1 MSVRYD
7 LRRDTVGWTVF
18 DRWTGKPVVLAGSL
32 QSGMSWIEAEELVRR
47 LRRRRDEGD
56 RSILQ

>member
-7 LRRDTVGWTVF
+7 LRRDAIGWTVF
-18 DRWTGKPVVLAGSL
+18 DRWTGKPVVLGGSL
-32 QSGMSWIEAEELVRR
+32 KSGMSWIEAEELVGR

>member
-1 MSVRYD
+1 MSLRYD
-7 LRRDTVGWTVF
+7 LRRDMLGWTVF
-18 DRWTGKPVVLAGSL
+18 DRWTGKPVVLTGCL
-32 QSGMSWIEAEELVRR
+32 QSGMTWIEAEELIQR